1 MHKLASDRVS
11 LDSSVIVDFHLAGAL
26 TLLEDL
32 FSGRLLISDFVK
44 KELVDATLQLNG
56 SEIITISTD
65 EEWEFFRKLKQ
76 AKPGLGLGELGALCV
91 ARFHGAILIT
101 NDRQAR
107 LAAEEASVLVHGG
120 LGVLEYALEVGR
132 LPGVKVLE
140 VLGEMINQGAWISE
154 DLVEQFRRKVTSSC

>member
-1 MHKLASDRVS
+1 LHRLAIDRVS
-11 LDSSVIVDFHLAGAL
+11 LDSSVIVDFHLVGVL

-32 FSGRLLISDFVK
+32 FSGRLLISDFVR

-56 SEIITISTD
+56 SGIIALSTD

-76 AKPGLGLGELGALCV
+76 GWPGLGSGELGALCV

-107 LAAEEASVLVHGG
+107 LAAEEACVLVHGG
-120 LGVLEYALEVGR
+120 LGVLEYAIEIGR
-132 LPGVKVLE
+132 LSGKEALE
-140 VLGEMINQGAWISE
+140 ILGEMINQGAWISE
-154 DLVEQFRRKVTSSC
+154 DLVDQFKKRVTNSC

>member
-1 MHKLASDRVS
+1 LHKLASDKVS

-44 KELVDATLQLNG
+44 KELVDATLQLNVT
-56 SEIITISTD
+56 EIIALSTD

-76 AKPGLGLGELGALCV
+76 GRPGLGLGELGALCI

-107 LAAEEASVLVHGG
+107 LAAEEASIFVHGV
-120 LGVLEYALEVGR
+120 LGVLEYAHEIGR
-132 LPGVKVLE
+132 LSGEKALE
-140 VLGEMINQGAWISE
+140 VLGEMIHQGAWISG
-154 DLVEQFRRKVTSSC
+154 DLVEQFRKKVAKSC

>member
-1 MHKLASDRVS
+1 LHKLASDKVS

-56 SEIITISTD
+56 TEIISLSTD
-65 EEWEFFRKLKQ
+65 NEWEFFRELRQ
-76 AKPGLGLGELGALCV
+76 GRAGLGLGELGALCV
-91 ARFHGAILIT
+91 ARFHSAILLT

-107 LAAEEASVLVHGG
+107 LAAEEAGVLVHGG
-120 LGVLEYALEVGR
+120 LGVLEYALEIKRLSGR
-132 LPGVKVLE
+132 EALE
-140 VLGEMINQGAWISE
+140 ILREMINQGAWISG
-154 DLVEQFRRKVTSSC
+154 DLVEQFKKRIGDSC

>member
-1 MHKLASDRVS
+1 MHKLASDKVS

-56 SEIITISTD
+56 TQIISLSTD
-65 EEWEFFRKLKQ
+65 DEWDFFRELRQ
-76 AKPGLGLGELGALCV
+76 ARAGLGLGELGALCV
-91 ARFHGAILIT
+91 ARFHSAILLT

-107 LAAEEASVLVHGG
+107 LAAEESGVLVHGG
-120 LGVLEYALEVGR
+120 LGVLEYALEIGR
-132 LPGVKVLE
+132 LSGEEALE
-140 VLGEMINQGAWISE
+140 ILREMINQGAWISA
-154 DLVEQFRRKVTSSC
+154 DLVEQFTKRIINSC

>member
-1 MHKLASDRVS
+1 MHKLASDKVS

-56 SEIITISTD
+56 TEIISLSTD
-65 EEWEFFRKLKQ
+65 DEWEFFRGLRQ
-76 AKPGLGLGELGALCV
+76 RRAGLGLGELGALCV
-91 ARFHGAILIT
+91 ARFHNAILIT

-107 LAAEEASVLVHGG
+107 LAAEEAGVLIHGG
-120 LGVLEYALEVGR
+120 LGVLEYALEIGR
-132 LPGVKVLE
+132 LSGRE
-140 VLGEMINQGAWISE
+140 AFEILGEMINQGAWISE
-154 DLVEQFRRKVTSSC
+154 GLVVQFKRMVANSC

>member
-1 MHKLASDRVS
+1 LHKLASDKVS

-32 FSGRLLISDFVK
+32 FSGRLLLSDFVR
-44 KELVDATLQLNG
+44 KELVDATLQLNVT
-56 SEIITISTD
+56 EIIALSTD

-76 AKPGLGLGELGALCV
+76 GRPGLGLGELGALCI

-107 LAAEEASVLVHGG
+107 LAAEESGVLVHGG
-120 LGVLEYALEVGR
+120 LGVLEYALEIRRLSGR
-132 LPGVKVLE
+132 EALE
-140 VLGEMINQGAWISE
+140 ILQEMINQGAWISG
-154 DLVEQFRRKVTSSC
+154 DLVEQFKKRISNSC